1 VCTVK
6 VVSER
11 LGHSSIAFTM
21 NSYQHVLPGMQAEAA
36 VAFAQVLRN
45 AHMVR
50 TAMRTAVTTVNG
62 PSGKVT
68 PLGVD
73 GVLEALGG
81 IEDPSTMAEIAAEA
95 VRMMNRATLAAPS
108 AGHGWVAGRGRHLPA
123 VGRAG
128 CARRPTAPGV

>member
-1 VCTVK
+1 MVC
-6 VVSER
+6 ER
-11 LGHSSIAFTM
+11 LGHSNPAFTM
-21 NSYQHVLPGMQAEAA
+21 SVYQHVLPGMQAEAA

-50 TAMRTAVTTVNG
+50 TAMGTAVATVNG

-68 PLGVD
+68 PLGVE

-95 VRMMNRATLAAPS
+95 VRMMNRATPCRAI
-108 AGHGWVAGRGRHLPA
+108 GGRG
-123 VGRAG
+123 
-128 CARRPTAPGV
+128 